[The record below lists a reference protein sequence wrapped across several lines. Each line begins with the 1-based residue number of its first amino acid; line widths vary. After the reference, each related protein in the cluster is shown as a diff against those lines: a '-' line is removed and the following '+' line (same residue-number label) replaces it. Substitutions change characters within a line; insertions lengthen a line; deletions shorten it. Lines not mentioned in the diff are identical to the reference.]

1 MQFYTNV
8 SRYGNSIL
16 YRGYDHAGKKVIK
29 RIAYKPKL
37 FIKSKKKTQWKS
49 LQNQYVAPIDFN
61 SMRDAKEFVDKYKY
75 VDNFKI
81 YGHYNF
87 IHQFIT
93 EAFPREIEFKRNLI
107 NVVSFDIE
115 VASDEGFPYPADAN
129 QPVISIALKS
139 SLKNV
144 YYVWGLN
151 DYDKSKSKYN
161 ISYIKCDSEAEL
173 LKSFIEY
180 WSEFDRTPDIITGWN
195 VRFFD
200 IPYLINRTYKILGA
214 EYVKRFSPWGQ
225 VDHRMVRKQ
234 NKENDTYIIK
244 GIETLDY
251 YDLFLKF
258 GYTYG
263 PQESYR
269 LDHIAN
275 VVLGEKKLSYEDY
288 GSLRNLYKENHQLFI
303 DYNIKDVELIE
314 RLEEKMGLITL
325 ALTIAY
331 KGGVNYNDTFG
342 VTSIWDS
349 IIYRSL
355 NSQKTVAEIETN
367 PDRVKTTFAGAYVK
381 DPQVG
386 IHDWVVS
393 FDLNSLYPN
402 LIVEYNMSP
411 ETLVHTGEDFK
422 SNVDYYLNEKGDTL
436 KAVDHNVAVAANG
449 STYSKKVEGMIP
461 KIIIEYY
468 EERKSVKNMMIAAKK
483 QYEKEKTS
491 QLDTEINQLENKQ
504 MAIKILLNSLYG
516 AMGNRWFRY
525 YDLKIAEGITYSGQ
539 LAIRWAEKAMNKSLN
554 ELLETDKDY
563 VIAIDTDSLYVN
575 FGPLVKKFNPKDP
588 VKFLDQICKDHFETK
603 LEKSYKELNYKMN
616 CYKSRMVMAR
626 EAIADRGIW
635 TAKKRYILNVHNNE
649 GVQYAE
655 PKLKIMG
662 IEAIKS
668 STPQI
673 VRDKL
678 KEVFKI
684 LVNGNEE
691 ATQRFIEDFKIEFK
705 KQPPENISFPRSANN
720 VNQFKDKHTVYKKG
734 TPIHIR
740 GSILYNKLLNDRDLT
755 NKYELISGGDKIKFV
770 YLKVPNSIMENIISF
785 PEVLPKEFKLHNYI
799 DYDLQFAKTFT
810 EPMKII
816 MDAIGWKVEKVASLE
831 DFFV

>member
-16 YRGYDHAGKKVIK
+16 YRGYDHAGKKIIK
-29 RIAYKPKL
+29 KISYKPSL
-37 FIKSKKKTQWKS
+37 YIKSKKKSQWKS
-49 LQNQYVAPIDFN
+49 LDNQSVDSVQFD
-61 SMRDAKEFVDKYKY
+61 SMRDAKAFIDKYKH

-81 YGHYNF
+81 YGHSNF
-87 IHQFIT
+87 IQQFIT
-93 EAFPREIEFKRNLI
+93 EAFPRDVEFDRKKI

-115 VASDEGFPYPADAN
+115 VASDEGFPYPNEAN
-129 QPVISIALKS
+129 QPIISIALKS
-139 SLKNV
+139 SLKNI

-151 DYDKSKSKYN
+151 DYDKLKSNYN
-161 ISYIKCDSEAEL
+161 VSYIKCDSEIEL
-173 LKSFIEY
+173 LKSFAEY
-180 WSEFDRTPDIITGWN
+180 WSEFERTPDIVTGWN

-200 IPYLINRTYKILGA
+200 IPYLINRTFKLLGHD
-214 EYVKRFSPWGQ
+214 YIKKFSPWGH
-225 VDHRMVRKQ
+225 VDHRTVTKQ
-234 NKENDTYIIK
+234 NKEHDIFTLK

-251 YDLFLKF
+251 YELFLKF

-263 PQESYR
+263 PQESYK

-275 VVLGEKKLSYEDY
+275 VVLGEKKLSYDEY

-314 RLEEKMGLITL
+314 RMEEKMGLITL

-331 KGGVNYNDTFG
+331 KGGVNYGDTFG
-342 VTSIWDS
+342 VTAIWDS

-355 NSQKTVAEIETN
+355 NSQKTVAEIQSN
-367 PDRVKTTFAGAYVK
+367 PDRVKKSFEGAYVK
-381 DPQVG
+381 EPQVG
-386 IHDWVVS
+386 MHDWVVS

-411 ETLVHTGEDFK
+411 ETLTHTGHDFK
-422 SNVDYYLNEKGDTL
+422 SKVDYYLNDKGEAL
-436 KAVDHNVAVAANG
+436 KAIEHNVAVAANG
-449 STYSKKVEGMIP
+449 STYSKSFDGMIP

-468 EERKSVKNMMIAAKK
+468 DERKSIKNMMLAAKK
-483 QYEKEKTS
+483 QYELDKTDE
-491 QLDTEINQLENKQ
+491 LDTEINQLENRQ

-539 LAIRWAEKAMNKSLN
+539 LAIRWAEKAMNNSIN
-554 ELLETDKDY
+554 ELLETDEDY

-588 VKFLDQICKDHFETK
+588 VKFLDQICKDHFEK
-603 LEKSYKELNYKMN
+603 NLEKSYKKLNYKMN
-616 CYKSRMVMAR
+616 CHTSRMVMAR

-649 GVQYAE
+649 GVQYTN

-673 VRDKL
+673 VRDKF

-684 LVNGNEE
+684 IVNGNEE
-691 ATQRFIEDFKIEFK
+691 ETQKFIEDFKTEFK
-705 KQPPENISFPRSANN
+705 NQPPENISFPRSANN
-720 VNQFKDKHTVYKKG
+720 VDQFKDKHRVYKKG

-740 GSILYNKLLNDRDLT
+740 GSILYNKMLNEGGLV
-755 NKYELISGGDKIKFV
+755 NKYEPISGGDKIKFV
-770 YLKVPNSIMENIISF
+770 YLKTPNVMMENIISF
-785 PEVLPKEFKLHNYI
+785 PEVLPKEFKLHDYV
-799 DYDLQFAKTFT
+799 DYDLQFEKTFI

-816 MDAIGWKVEKVASLE
+816 LDAIDWKVEKVSSLE

>member
-16 YRGYDHAGKKVIK
+16 YRGYDHAGKKIIK
-29 RIAYKPKL
+29 RIPYKPKL

-49 LQNQYVAPIDFN
+49 LQNEYVAPVDFG

-93 EAFPREIEFKRNLI
+93 EAFPREIEFKRNII

-115 VASDEGFPYPADAN
+115 VASDEGFPYPSDAN

-139 SLKNV
+139 SLKNI

-151 DYDKSKSKYN
+151 DYDKSKSKHN

-225 VDHRMVRKQ
+225 VDHRTVRKH
-234 NKENDTYIIK
+234 NKENDTYILK

-331 KGGVNYNDTFG
+331 KGGVNFNDTFG

-355 NSQKTVAEIETN
+355 NSQNTVAQIETN
-367 PDRVKTTFAGAYVK
+367 HDRVKTTFAGAYVK

-411 ETLVHTGEDFK
+411 ETLTHTGHDFK
-422 SNVDYYLNEKGDTL
+422 SDVDHYLNEKTDTL
-436 KAVDHNVAVAANG
+436 KAIEFNVTRAANG
-449 STYSKKVEGMIP
+449 STYSKKSEGMIP
-461 KIIIEYY
+461 KIIIDYY

-483 QYEKEKTS
+483 QYEIQKTND
-491 QLDTEINQLENKQ
+491 LDTEINQLENKQ

-525 YDLKIAEGITYSGQ
+525 YDLKIAEGITLSGQ
-539 LAIRWAEKAMNKSLN
+539 LAIRWAEKDMNKSLN

-575 FGPLVKKFNPKDP
+575 FGPLVKKFKPKDP
-588 VKFLDQICKDHFETK
+588 VKFLDQICKDHFEPK
-603 LEKSYKELNYKMN
+603 LEKSYKQLNYKMN

-673 VRDKL
+673 VRNKL

-684 LVNGNEE
+684 LVNGSEE
-691 ATQRFIEDFKIEFK
+691 ATQKFIEDFKIEFK

-720 VNQFKDKHTVYKKG
+720 VNQFKDRHRVYKKG

-770 YLKVPNSIMENIISF
+770 YLKVPNQIMENIISF

-799 DYDLQFAKTFT
+799 DYDLQFEKTFT

-816 MDAIGWKVEKVASLE
+816 MDAIGWKVEKIASLE